1 MKLSL
6 NTRSSN
12 PDWNGHMD
20 CAVVDVTDR
29 YHNGRGVSVMREAV
43 LKHSST
49 TVETVD
55 IENRATSRTVRQS
68 QPTEA
73 ARMNPAVHPLAAS
86 REAEANAKAWI
97 RNARDV
103 VHMSTFR
110 ITKWVE
116 PPQPPHRET
125 VKTYTDLV
133 EWLEYH
139 KIDAAHAVHLASET
153 VGVLYR
159 DIETQ
164 RLNAPDGSTWPARPG
179 ADTIE
184 MLSLLYERFTP
195 DEKADRHALSIDEP

>member
-20 CAVVDVTDR
+20 CAVVDVIDR
-29 YHNGRGVSVMREAV
+29 YHNGRGVSVMWEAV
-43 LKHSST
+43 PKHSST

-55 IENRATSRTVRQS
+55 IENRATSRAVRQS

-73 ARMNPAVHPLAAS
+73 ARMNAYILVKH
-86 REAEANAKAWI
+86 
-97 RNARDV
+97 
-103 VHMSTFR
+103 
-110 ITKWVE
+110 E
-116 PPQPPHRET
+116 PPS
-125 VKTYTDLV
+125 
-133 EWLEYH
+133 
-139 KIDAAHAVHLASET
+139 A
-153 VGVLYR
+153 
-159 DIETQ
+159 
-164 RLNAPDGSTWPARPG
+164 NAPDGSTWPARPG